1 MIMKTHHVWDDI
13 VCWHCHEHI
22 TKHTKEELMECLAI
36 LSDWLDKSTP

>member
-1 MIMKTHHVWDDI
+1 MKTHHVWDDI
-13 VCWHCHEHI
+13 VCLHCHEHI